1 MKNTHIEHPE
11 DSILTGDLSVLDWFT
26 EPGHISLKIDGSP
39 AIVWG
44 INPATSKFF
53 VGTKSV
59 FNKKL
64 IKINENHRDIDRNHS
79 GVVADILHAC
89 FDNLPRIYGVI
100 QGDFIGFGGSDSYC
114 PNTIT
119 YVFEETVKENI
130 IVAPHT
136 FYSVLDGDCLRDA
149 EAHPLK
155 FMLQSSDKC
164 KFVQPEACY
173 GGSISDAEEIEQEV
187 RFLKGISHGICFVD
201 DKEAKRI
208 KKELN
213 ACIREDREVDDY
225 AFGCHSQLIRFWKL
239 VSFLKMKYLELC
251 YNQGPLSYIGED
263 LIDAEGYVKTNSC
276 GMFKLVDRSVF
287 SRANFNNR
295 ITQ

>member
-1 MKNTHIEHPE
+1 MKTIGTLIAITVVLLLIYYTLALIIFLV
-11 DSILTGDLSVLDWFT
+11 STGLFRV
-26 EPGHISLKIDGSP
+26 IS
-39 AIVWG
+39 
-44 INPATSKFF
+44 
-53 VGTKSV
+53 
-59 FNKKL
+59 
-64 IKINENHRDIDRNHS
+64 H
-79 GVVADILHAC
+79 
-89 FDNLPRIYGVI
+89 
-100 QGDFIGFGGSDSYC
+100 GGSDSYC
-114 PNTIT
+114 PNTIS

-239 VSFLKMKYLELC
+239 QDEVSRTVLQSRSTFLH
-251 YNQGPLSYIGED
+251 
-263 LIDAEGYVKTNSC
+263 
-276 GMFKLVDRSVF
+276 R
-287 SRANFNNR
+287 
-295 ITQ
+295 